1 MKRHSKTA
9 PTKTDKVTAHL
20 LRSMLDRVM
29 TPSEALRESEDLPAR
44 DFTGLIRRLTQEID
58 ETVLPRTFALC
69 SDTGTEATIVVS
81 NRRLIELKIGEKK
94 IELDAERYRD
104 AGAVAREYAKA
115 IKALFLRSG
124 PIRLRLAG
132 RAPAI
137 MAQGTTCT
145 ATHMGQFSHQPGF
158 ENRLK
163 TFLKMSHA
171 QSLGWIYQASDGRML
186 THGSDVEL
194 MEKLQSLRD
203 IVLSKAE
210 NRKTACRIET
220 ACPSCSAFALTQDVQ
235 ALIAEDGNDRIFAAF
250 PNSGAFT
257 AIRAWRQVFQAS
269 ER

>member
-1 MKRHSKTA
+1 M
-9 PTKTDKVTAHL
+9 TDKATAHL
-20 LRSMLDRVM
+20 LRGMLDRVM
-29 TPSEALRESEDLPAR
+29 TPSEALRGSEDMPAR
-44 DFTGLIRRLTQEID
+44 DFAGLISRLTQEID

-69 SDTGTEATIVVS
+69 SEAGTEATVVVS
-81 NRRLIELKIGEKK
+81 NRRLIELKIGENK

-124 PIRLRLAG
+124 PMRVRPAG

-137 MAQGTTCT
+137 MAHGTTCT
-145 ATHMGQFSHQPGF
+145 ASHISQIGHQPSF

-171 QSLGWIYQASDGRML
+171 QCLGWIYQSGDGRIL
-186 THGSDVEL
+186 THGSDGEVTNR
-194 MEKLQSLRD
+194 LQSLRD
-203 IVLSKAE
+203 IVLSKAA

-220 ACPSCSAFALTQDVQ
+220 ACPSCSAFAITQDVQ
-235 ALIAEDGNDRIFAAF
+235 VLIAEDGNDRIFAAF
-250 PNSGAFT
+250 PNSGVFK
-257 AIRAWRQVFQAS
+257 AISTWRQVFQAS